1 MCLGFLTSGGRKF
14 LYRNFRRLWNGPRS
28 VPACRRNCSFA
39 TASYRTLSLF
49 SCAVQQPQ
57 LAESLHQARH
67 KDDAKRHRARLLDE
81 QRTVSSKACRV
92 ALHER
97 KRRVIQVAARNQ
109 RTSIGTSNV
118 MTGALSNRAST
129 SASVAVASVET
140 KNAVTRLSYH
150 CIANRYTPQFTA
162 APSMIVIRRLP

>member
-1 MCLGFLTSGGRKF
+1 MTP
-14 LYRNFRRLWNGPRS
+14 NAIA
-28 VPACRRNCSFA
+28 PAS
-39 TASYRTLSLF
+39 
-49 SCAVQQPQ
+49 
-57 LAESLHQARH
+57 
-67 KDDAKRHRARLLDE
+67 LDE

-109 RTSIGTSNV
+109 RHPRIGIEQRDDRRFEQPREHL
-118 MTGALSNRAST
+118 GQCGRCQRRD
-129 SASVAVASVET
+129 

-162 APSMIVIRRLP
+162 APSMIVIKRLPEI